1 MDNDIEY
8 HVPTRDNPLIMRLIR
23 HISSCL
29 LLLPALM
36 VSSSAFGERMYKW
49 VDENGQVHYSN
60 QLPPEA
66 SQRKREVINDQGRTV
81 KVYQAPLTPEEKIEE
96 KQLAELELKK
106 KELAQKRANHDRSL
120 LATYSSKKDMYPVR
134 DAKISAIESLIKVTS
149 NRIQSMQNRLLK
161 LTEEAADYER
171 SGKQLPASLLSQI
184 SNLRKQIERN
194 KEFVDDK
201 NREIE
206 DIKHQFESDIRR
218 YEELTSGKMDAGDG
232 EKQLT
237 ALEIAIK
244 NPNLKLD
251 RHDRTLLATYATE
264 DDLIFARNQEIEN
277 INSSIGTSSN
287 LLDTMQNQLS
297 ELSDN
302 ASEYQDRN
310 EIPPDLLL
318 SKMKQLINEIDST
331 QTLLEQ
337 KRKEKQVI
345 VEKFTN
351 DINRYKELIASPP

>member
-1 MDNDIEY
+1 MAS
-8 HVPTRDNPLIMRLIR
+8 HLLAS
-23 HISSCL
+23 HL
-29 LLLPALM
+29 LLLPALL

-49 VDENGQVHYSN
+49 VDEDGQVHYSN

-66 SQRKREVINDQGRTV
+66 TQRKREVINDQGVTV

-96 KQLAELELKK
+96 KQLAELELRK

-120 LATYSSKKDMYPVR
+120 LATYSSKKDMYPAR
-134 DAKISAIESLIKVTS
+134 DAKISAVESLIKLTNS
-149 NRIQSMQNRLLK
+149 RIIAMKSRLLE

-194 KEFVDDK
+194 KEFVEDK
-201 NREIE
+201 KREIE
-206 DIKHQFESDIRR
+206 DIRLQFEGDIKR
-218 YEELTSGKMDAGDG
+218 YDELTSEKPDAKAGK
-232 EKQLT
+232 KQLS
-237 ALEIAIK
+237 ALEIAMK
-244 NPNLKLD
+244 NPDLKLD
-251 RHDRTLLATYATE
+251 RHDRTLLATYTTE
-264 DDLIFARNQEIEN
+264 EDLIFARDQEIGN
-277 INSSIGTSSN
+277 INTSISDSSN

-310 EIPPDLLL
+310 EIPPDSLL
-318 SKMKQLINEIDST
+318 SKMKQLINEINST
-331 QTLLEQ
+331 QTVLVQ

-351 DINRYKELIASPP
+351 DINRYHKLISPPPR

>member
-1 MDNDIEY
+1 MAS
-8 HVPTRDNPLIMRLIR
+8 H
-23 HISSCL
+23 L
-29 LLLPALM
+29 LLLPALL
-36 VSSSAFGERMYKW
+36 VASSAFGERMYKW
-49 VDENGQVHYSN
+49 VDEDGQVHYSN

-66 SQRKREVINDQGRTV
+66 TQRKREVINDQGRTV

-96 KQLAELELKK
+96 KQLAEVELRK

-120 LATYSSKKDMYPVR
+120 LATYSSKKDMYPAR
-134 DAKISAIESLIKVTS
+134 DAKISAVESLIKLTNS
-149 NRIQSMQNRLLK
+149 RIIAMKNRLLE

-194 KEFVDDK
+194 KEFVEDK
-201 NREIE
+201 KREIE
-206 DIKHQFESDIRR
+206 DIRLQFEGDIKR
-218 YEELTSGKMDAGDG
+218 YDELTSEKPDEKAGK
-232 EKQLT
+232 KQLS
-237 ALEIAIK
+237 ALEIAMK
-244 NPNLKLD
+244 NPDLKLD
-251 RHDRTLLATYATE
+251 RHDRTLLATYTTE
-264 DDLIFARNQEIEN
+264 EDLIFARDQEIGN
-277 INSSIGTSSN
+277 INTSISDSSN

-310 EIPPDLLL
+310 EIPPDSLL

-331 QTLLEQ
+331 QTMLVQ

-351 DINRYKELIASPP
+351 DINRYHKLIASPPH